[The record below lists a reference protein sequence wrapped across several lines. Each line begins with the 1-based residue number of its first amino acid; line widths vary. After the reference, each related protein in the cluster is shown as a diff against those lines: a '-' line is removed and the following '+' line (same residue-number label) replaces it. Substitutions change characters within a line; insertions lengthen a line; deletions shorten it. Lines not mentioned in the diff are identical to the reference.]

1 MFKLIRRLARDHR
14 AVAATEFA
22 LVIPLLL
29 IVFMGVVELSNYI
42 MQSRRAHQAAIQVA
56 EFLSRDG
63 DNMLTVAERHV
74 AEDIWMIV
82 NPTAH
87 LATTPRDD
95 QWANGYSRAFAS
107 ASFVPDPDCKIAPCS
122 LVPKV
127 LWSFR
132 YEDIISNPVYTHCKL
147 DIVDNTTALSG
158 ENIRAGLVGAA
169 PVVVVD
175 LTYPYFPLLQGWLFP
190 SLELH
195 VNAVRKMRNGV
206 ILDHVS
212 DQFVTRC

>member
-1 MFKLIRRLARDHR
+1 MFALIGRITRDRR

-22 LVIPLLL
+22 LLIPLLL
-29 IVFMGVVELSNYI
+29 IVFMAVVELSNYI
-42 MQSRRAHQAAIQVA
+42 MQSRRAHQAAVQVA

-63 DNMLTVAERHV
+63 DNMLTSDERHV

-87 LATTPRDD
+87 LATTPRDEI
-95 QWANGYSRAFAS
+95 WANGYSRAYAS
-107 ASFVPDPDCKIAPCS
+107 ASFVTDPKCKTAPCP

-127 LWSFR
+127 LWTFL
-132 YEDIISNPVYTHCKL
+132 YQDIISKPVYTHCKL
-147 DIVDNTTALSG
+147 DIVDNSATLTG
-158 ENIRAGLVGAA
+158 QNIRTGLVGAA
-169 PVVVVD
+169 PVVIVD

-195 VNAVRKMRNGV
+195 VNAVRKSRNGL
-206 ILDHVS
+206 ILDHVA
-212 DQFVTRC
+212 DDFVTRC